1 MPHGY
6 GPIVVGVDFS
16 EGAARAL
23 RTASR
28 LALTLDARLLPV
40 HVAASAAWELSGD
53 DLRWLRE
60 VEVPLEAV
68 TLRFG
73 SPWAQIVRYARE
85 EDASLV
91 CVGSH
96 GQSGYQPLTPG
107 STAARLL
114 THSPV
119 PVLVGMASRPGA
131 AAVRPGAAAAL
142 HAAGSSES

>member
-1 MPHGY
+1 MAHGY

-23 RTASR
+23 GTATR
-28 LALTLDARLLPV
+28 LALTLDARLLLV
-40 HVAASAAWELSGD
+40 HVAPSAGWELSAEAI
-53 DLRWLRE
+53 RWLQE
-60 VEVPLEAV
+60 VDLPLEAV
-68 TLRFG
+68 ALRFG
-73 SPWAQIVRYARE
+73 SPWAQIVRYAFE

-96 GQSGYQPLTPG
+96 GLSGYQPLAPG

-119 PVLVGMASRPGA
+119 PVLVGIAAHPG
-131 AAVRPGAAAAL
+131 GATLGSSAPATL
-142 HAAGSSES
+142 HAGR